1 MQTVTNGTYFQSCL
15 SYYMGSNTFFLF
27 LQTVFMPFYKPD
39 QRVNIASLLVASWRE
54 NLTYRVSAS
63 SPRRC
68 PQDTSAFLKR
78 PGHLLQNFCP
88 PEDLWHEQ
96 DLGRSLLLLQAFCHR
111 LWWEGS
117 GPGQLNLPCSKPCQ
131 PWFAFKANGSTLSGI
146 LELREHK
153 ETQNSE
159 STKKRQQPAGL
170 DCERPQSDGLGK
182 HKTFLLAV
190 KFSLNGLQK
199 HLLEACFSS

>member
-1 MQTVTNGTYFQSCL
+1 
-15 SYYMGSNTFFLF
+15 
-27 LQTVFMPFYKPD
+27 MPFYKPD
-39 QRVNIASLLVASWRE
+39 QRVNIVSLLAVYQHKSRAQPCSPRRE

-68 PQDTSAFLKR
+68 PQDISAFLKR
-78 PGHLLQNFCP
+78 PGHFLQNFCP

-96 DLGRSLLLLQAFCHR
+96 DLGWSLLLLQAFCHGI
-111 LWWEGS
+111 WWEGN

-131 PWFAFKANGSTLSGI
+131 PWFAFKANGSALSGI

-159 STKKRQQPAGL
+159 STKKRQQPAG
-170 DCERPQSDGLGK
+170 
-182 HKTFLLAV
+182 
-190 KFSLNGLQK
+190 
-199 HLLEACFSS
+199 